1 MPCDEASFSA
11 QLRPGV
17 GQGRLG
23 KAGEACWAGGRGRG
37 CASPASRSERHWIS
51 FSGLARGRSVPFRC
65 IVCLTDMHPL
75 KPEVNYF

>member
-17 GQGRLG
+17 GQGRPG
-23 KAGEACWAGGRGRG
+23 KAGQARWAGGRGRG
-37 CASPASRSERHWIS
+37 RASPASRSEHPCIS
-51 FSGLARGRSVPFRC
+51 FSGLARGRGVPFRC

-75 KPEVNYF
+75 EPEVNYF